1 MIQLKN
7 NAQSML
13 AYPVNGADTTLT
25 VIPEDIGRFPALTVP
40 GDHFYCALADSQGN
54 LEFVKVTGTDAKTA
68 TLTVVRGAEGT
79 TARGWNT
86 GDRVQLRMSMA
97 TWADMAGD
105 WWQRVKTAAGDA
117 LAPTLVSASSFS
129 LSGDWTGEMQEG
141 RRLRITASDGTLF
154 KGHVASA
161 TLADGTTTVTVGG
174 EPAPQL
180 AGTLVAVDMGFSTEM
195 ESHLTKIRADS
206 ALSSKTAAAASA
218 STAATKAGEAA
229 TSASSALASKN
240 AAATSASTATTKAGE
255 ASDSATAAKDSETS
269 ALASAETAANS
280 ATVAQAAKAAAE
292 AARDEA
298 QDIANV
304 GPATT
309 VKLGLVKMD
318 GKTTQADAGG
328 VITVKDVA
336 IGGDLADLASARG
349 QIGDAKEMPNL
360 DFNTLTTPGN
370 YRITG
375 NPTNGPSLPL
385 NISGASIGSLIVA
398 GTLGQNGRIFQIMI
412 SGSTVTWR
420 TVQNSTGTTWSAWQQ
435 LLSGNKVGDGI
446 RVTNGIISV
455 PEMQGATA
463 STSGTSGLV
472 PPAAA
477 GQHESFLTG
486 GGEYKHI
493 TSLGPVSEKSQD
505 LGTISGA
512 VTIDLSAGLSVIAT
526 VGGATT
532 LAFANVPAG
541 GTVTVLLRL
550 TNGGA
555 YAVTWGMAP
564 RWGNGIAPV
573 LSQSGADYIA
583 FYHAEGEW
591 TGLLV
596 TSNVQ

>member
-1 MIQLKN
+1 MIK
-7 NAQSML
+7 
-13 AYPVNGADTTLT
+13 
-25 VIPEDIGRFPALTVP
+25 E
-40 GDHFYCALADSQGN
+40 
-54 LEFVKVTGTDAKTA
+54 
-68 TLTVVRGAEGT
+68 
-79 TARGWNT
+79 
-86 GDRVQLRMSMA
+86 
-97 TWADMAGD
+97 
-105 WWQRVKTAAGDA
+105 
-117 LAPTLVSASSFS
+117 
-129 LSGDWTGEMQEG
+129 
-141 RRLRITASDGTLF
+141 
-154 KGHVASA
+154 
-161 TLADGTTTVTVGG
+161 
-174 EPAPQL
+174 
-180 AGTLVAVDMGFSTEM
+180 AVDGGSKAVSELNTKFIPAYNSAVPVMNWIEQNKTE
-195 ESHLTKIRADS
+195 LLAVDDN
-206 ALSSKTAAAASA
+206 AA
-218 STAATKAGEAA
+218 
-229 TSASSALASKN
+229 SALASKN
-240 AAATSASTATTKAGE
+240 AAAASAATATTKAGE
-255 ASDSATAAKDSETS
+255 ASASASAALTSQNAAKASETAASSNATTATSKAAGAFASATAARTSETAAEGSATTAATKAEEAATSANSALESKNSAALSETS

-455 PEMQGATA
+455 PEYDGATA
-463 STSGTSGLV
+463 STAGTSGLV

-477 GQHESFLTG
+477 GQQESFLTG
-486 GGEYKHI
+486 GGEYKNI

-564 RWGNGIAPV
+564 RWGNGMVPV
-573 LSQSGADYIA
+573 LSESGADYIA